1 MDCSP
6 RGSSVHGILQA
17 RILEW
22 IAISP
27 SRGSSQPRDR
37 TGISCTAGRFF
48 TDWATRE
55 AIICADC
62 GSNVSLVYKA
72 SASLVSAS
80 EDRTVPHS
88 LLSAARGVPLTE
100 FCSQVPPG
108 SGASFLLQGGKVRV
122 PPWLSE
128 QGATTFTEQGDQS
141 SEVLPGGLP
150 APKWR
155 EERGRWTINPVSAGV
170 GDGHHFSLVFEI
182 SRTKR
187 TKTNNLLDHPIL
199 MLHLDKR
206 GFSWGSCRSVL
217 VDISSCKLL

>member
-55 AIICADC
+55 AVICVDC
-62 GSNVSLVYKA
+62 GSNVNLVYKA
-72 SASLVSAS
+72 SASLVSAP

-88 LLSAARGVPLTE
+88 LLSAAWGVPLTE

-122 PPWLSE
+122 PPSSVSKGQPPSQSRVTRAQRFYWEGCLLLSGGRGGEGE
-128 QGATTFTEQGDQS
+128 QLTQYLLGWKMDTTFPWCLKSQEQKGQ
-141 SEVLPGGLP
+141 
-150 APKWR
+150 KR
-155 EERGRWTINPVSAGV
+155 IINWITL
-170 GDGHHFSLVFEI
+170 FWCFI
-182 SRTKR
+182 
-187 TKTNNLLDHPIL
+187 
-199 MLHLDKR
+199 
-206 GFSWGSCRSVL
+206 
-217 VDISSCKLL
+217 